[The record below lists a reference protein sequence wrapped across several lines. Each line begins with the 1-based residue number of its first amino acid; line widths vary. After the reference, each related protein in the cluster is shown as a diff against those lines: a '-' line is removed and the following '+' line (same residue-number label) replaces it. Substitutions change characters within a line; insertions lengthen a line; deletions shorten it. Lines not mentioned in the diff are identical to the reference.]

1 MYLINHVLNK
11 FTPLII
17 IAGLSFYSF
26 GWLTFEPYVIVMATL
41 YANHYS
47 FHSGYA
53 FAWCKCKG
61 LIEDNEEDVQ

>member
-1 MYLINHVLNK
+1 MYLINRTEQVHS
-11 FTPLII
+11 LII

-26 GWLTFEPYVIVMATL
+26 GWPPLSHRHCDGYLVRQPLQFP
-41 YANHYS
+41 
-47 FHSGYA
+47 SGYA